1 MRATTSLRR
10 AAQEAVA
17 AANAAAGTSRT
28 RLSKSAEKRTPFLP
42 GGQAPASTLQSLV
55 GLHHES
61 ANFMRDPNEITTAFE
76 SAFRHHTPQFQTYS
90 SYRAASLRAV
100 DEHGVGGLTSFAT
113 KSPGGLGARRAI
125 GISDEDDLPDQAHI
139 TRDVFRPPRKWSN
152 RRHTAGELSERE
164 LKVKETL
171 FGTWERGHDG
181 VPRPALDGVVDV
193 LEARGL
199 TLEDAAKEWKTR
211 DEGK

>member
-1 MRATTSLRR
+1 MRVSTPLRR
-10 AAQEAVA
+10 AAQEAA
-17 AANAAAGTSRT
+17 AAAAAARPT

-42 GGQAPASTLQSLV
+42 NGQAPASTLQTLI

-61 ANFMRDPNEITTAFE
+61 ANFMRDPSEITTAFE

-90 SYRAASLRAV
+90 SFRAASIRARE
-100 DEHGVGGLTSFAT
+100 EHSVGGLAAFAT

-125 GISDEDDLPDQAHI
+125 GLNDEDDLPDQAQI
-139 TRDVFRPPRKWSN
+139 SRDVFRPPRKWSN
-152 RRHTAGELSERE
+152 RRQSAGELSERE

-181 VPRPALDGVVDV
+181 IPRPALDGVVDV
-193 LEARGL
+193 IKARGL
-199 TLEDAAKEWKTR
+199 SVEEAAKEWKHR
-211 DEGK
+211 DGSH